1 MITLLTLTC
10 KSKNSR
16 ITRYFVYF
24 HLLGERK
31 NINIELWVTRI
42 KLKRHKNINVK
53 LRLKLANSFYQV
65 MNDTEKQRYY
75 LIFIFSE
82 FQKRGG
88 LSITSEVKINSI
100 LAFKICILHS
110 LEYSKLLE
118 VSLLQ

>member
-1 MITLLTLTC
+1 MITLLTLTS
-10 KSKNSR
+10 KTKNSR

-42 KLKRHKNINVK
+42 KFKRHKNINVK

-82 FQKRGG
+82 FQKRGVS
-88 LSITSEVKINSI
+88 SITSEVKINSI
-100 LAFKICILHS
+100 LAS
-110 LEYSKLLE
+110 
-118 VSLLQ
+118 